1 MRRKRDW
8 IAERP
13 TKKNVWTTRTR
24 LLHFYPFVALT
35 LWCCPRWRVPQTP
48 TPALLTN
55 LLSANE
61 NPAEDA
67 PLLDISTSVW
77 KSDAP
82 KMVKKQKRDVDGEHQ
97 EGGSDKSD
105 GEISKESA
113 EVPFRKFVV
122 YGLPSVKIVVPP

>member
-1 MRRKRDW
+1 M
-8 IAERP
+8 AS
-13 TKKNVWTTRTR
+13 TTDTN
-24 LLHFYPFVALT
+24 A
-35 LWCCPRWRVPQTP
+35 
-48 TPALLTN
+48 ALLTN

-97 EGGSDKSD
+97 EGGSDKSY
-105 GEISKESA
+105 GEISKETA